1 MAVSSAHSANTN
13 NNHHLQSH
21 AVSESGPWRRDIA
34 SVSVNEVNR
43 SRNLRQTSDD
53 ASRYYTEIRPS
64 GRFNTYSMADFDGLE
79 MNNTDNRK
87 PAFQHCK
94 DYAPKVKEE
103 QPFKTFVI
111 QVEAHDPDEHDKIK
125 YTIEKSATDRA
136 KFEINEKTGEIYTS
150 YTFDRDEPIREKE
163 VRFFPLFHVN
173 TYRKCTLSLCGW
185 ELLCVLALFVA
196 VTRVR

>member
-1 MAVSSAHSANTN
+1 MILIILINNLSAASSALSTN
-13 NNHHLQSH
+13 NNANHHVKFRTAL
-21 AVSESGPWRRDIA
+21 ESGPWRRDIA

-64 GRFNTYSMADFDGLE
+64 GRYSAIDFDAALE

-87 PAFQHCK
+87 PAFQYCK

-125 YTIEKSATDRA
+125 YSIEKSATDRA

-163 VRFFPLFHVN
+163 VKFL
-173 TYRKCTLSLCGW
+173 TLSSVIYRETLP
-185 ELLCVLALFVA
+185 LNV
-196 VTRVR
+196 